1 MTPEEKFNEL
11 FDHLTSGRIDE
22 AIRMVREETDININ
36 AKGRRNLTPL
46 DLAVT
51 LSLRPGNQGRVLEL
65 IRALIEKGA
74 DIEARY
80 PGGNTALLLAAIY
93 GNRDLMNNLIAIGA
107 DIQARNTAGSTALHI
122 AVERDNPYIVSA
134 LVEGGAAI
142 GVLDERGRTPLH
154 LSSVATDPNIVNL
167 LLERGADVNTLDI
180 NNRRAIRN
188 QDIPDHLRFALMHG
202 RYGAVL
208 GLLNSP
214 TTLRMNVLARLI
226 DPAVLSQ
233 IYRTRGLP
241 AEMMWRG
248 LRNLRYSVAQET
260 TLSQNVKEKVITELD
275 RAIEDLKPIAL
286 QSIGIQRNRPVS
298 LNRYRRIHDT
308 LLEMESAY
316 PENQDIKNHLKS
328 LQEDNLPYIRSI
340 IGSMDGGIDPENLSI
355 VSIRDHIYKDFT
367 TKRDDNLLLE
377 LTSYLAPDELNRIRQ
392 GLFAAVREEEGG
404 ASPIA
409 SQNPT
414 HTTPSKNQKPS
425 NKNLT
430 RIANSNQGLYRE
442 GTAHDGGGRESGLN
456 SSTSHARESLRAS
469 TSPDRWQNRFEGG
482 GAAPTRSR
490 SPSPNKTGGLSRR
503 DRLKQQKEQ
512 ERKDRS
518 KSPKGRG

>member
-36 AKGRRNLTPL
+36 EKGRRNLTPL

-65 IRALIEKGA
+65 IRALVEKGA

-122 AVERDNPYIVSA
+122 AVERNNPYIVSA

-142 GVLDERGRTPLH
+142 GALDERGRTPLH
-154 LSSVATDPNIVNL
+154 LSNVATDPNIVNL

-180 NNRRAIRN
+180 NNRSAIRN
-188 QDIPDHLRFALMHG
+188 QDIPDHLRFALMHA

-214 TTLRMNVLARLI
+214 VTLRGMILESLI
-226 DPAVLSQ
+226 DTEVLRQ
-233 IYRTRGLP
+233 IYSTRRLP
-241 AEMMWRG
+241 VEMMWRG
-248 LRNLRYSVAQET
+248 LRNLRHSVEQDT
-260 TLSQNVKEKVITELD
+260 TLSQNVKKRVIKGLD
-275 RAIEDLKPIAL
+275 IALEDLKPVAL
-286 QSIGIQRNRPVS
+286 LSIKSQRSRSVS

-308 LLEMESAY
+308 LLEMQLVY

-340 IGSMDGGIDPENLSI
+340 IGSMDGGIDPENLST

-404 ASPIA
+404 AAPTRIA

-430 RIANSNQGLYRE
+430 RTANSNQGLHRE
-442 GTAHDGGGRESGLN
+442 GAAHGGGAQESRLN
-456 SSTSHARESLRAS
+456 SPTNHARESSREP
-469 TSPDRWQNRFEGG
+469 TSPNRWQNRFEGG

-490 SPSPNKTGGLSRR
+490 SPSPTQTGGLSRQ
-503 DRLKQQKEQ
+503 DRLQQQKEQ
-512 ERKDRS
+512 GRKDRS
-518 KSPKGRG
+518 KSPKR